1 MSTILEKII
10 ASKRIEVELLK
21 GTQPEDNFRRS
32 PYWNRVPIS
41 LRKALLAEGSTG
53 LIAEFKRKSPSKG
66 WFTDSQLSIESV
78 VVPYAEQG
86 AAAISVL
93 TDTPFFGGSLHDLRQ
108 ARSAVTVP
116 LLRKDFV
123 IDSYQ
128 ISEAKANGADV
139 ILLIAAC
146 LTPKEVQQLAVF
158 TKELGME
165 VLLELHEE
173 AELGHCCKE
182 IDLVGINN
190 RDLKTFIVDIDRS
203 LRMAEQIPADKIK
216 IAESGIGSAEVVQR
230 FHHAGFRGF
239 LIGET
244 FMKTADPGQAFQ
256 QFVQAMS
263 SKEFYN
269 KD

>member
-1 MSTILEKII
+1 
-10 ASKRIEVELLK
+10 
-21 GTQPEDNFRRS
+21 QS
-32 PYWNRVPIS
+32 PYWNRMPVS

-66 WFTDSQLSIESV
+66 WFKDSEFAIERV

-93 TDTPFFGGSLHDLRQ
+93 TDTPFFGGTLQDLRQ

-123 IDSYQ
+123 IDAYQ
-128 ISEAKANGADV
+128 IGEAKANGADV

-146 LTPKEVQQLAVF
+146 LTPKEVQRLALI

-165 VLLELHEE
+165 VLLELHEDT
-173 AELGHCCKE
+173 ELEHCCEE

-190 RDLKTFIVDIDRS
+190 RDLKTFTVDIDRS
-203 LRMAEQIPADKIK
+203 LRMAEQIPAGKIK
-216 IAESGIGSAEVVQR
+216 IAESGIGSAELVQR
-230 FHHAGFRGF
+230 FRKAGFRGF

-256 QFVQAMS
+256 QFVQAVS
-263 SKEFYN
+263 SSDQN
-269 KD
+269 THV